1 MPIYCGS
8 AQIMRKKARSSSP
21 RRHLRTRKSVRS
33 GAKPSSEKI
42 DVASLERRFF
52 KAASKTSDFGPSWV
66 HASYKEFVG
75 YFRSIPKEKPLTDH
89 NFIVGAYF
97 SYGWMP
103 TMLRLGENVSAAI
116 QAVNK
121 ARALA
126 HPISEEEFLTIAAV
140 INGSVVG
147 ASKLLHFICPNKYA
161 IWDSR
166 VYRFIFKEEP
176 YYYRLEAPQV
186 YQEYLNALRVIASSR
201 SLNGTKDAVEKAV
214 GYQVTDLRACELIMF
229 ANGKA
234 QKQSAKHI

>member
-33 GAKPSSEKI
+33 GAKPGSTKI
-42 DVASLERRFF
+42 DVAKLQKRFF
-52 KAASKTSDFGPSWV
+52 KAANKTSDFGPSWV

-116 QAVNK
+116 KVVNK
-121 ARALA
+121 ARSLA
-126 HPISEEEFLTIAAV
+126 QPINEEEFLTIASI

-147 ASKLLHFICPNKYA
+147 ASKLLHFIRPDKYA

-166 VYRFIFKEEP
+166 VYRFIFQEEP
-176 YYYRLEAPQV
+176 YQYRLEAPQV
-186 YQEYLNALRVIASSR
+186 YQEYLNALRVIAKSR
-201 SLNGTKDAVEKAV
+201 SFAGTKDAVEKAV
-214 GYQVTDLRACELIMF
+214 GYQVTGLRACELIMF

-234 QKQSAKHI
+234 QKQSVKHI

>member
-1 MPIYCGS
+1 
-8 AQIMRKKARSSSP
+8 MRKKARSSGP
-21 RRHLRTRKSVRS
+21 RRHLRARKSVRS
-33 GAKPSSEKI
+33 GAKPGSTKI
-42 DVASLERRFF
+42 DVARLERRFF
-52 KAASKTSDFGPSWV
+52 EAGNTTSDIGPSWV
-66 HASYKEFVG
+66 HTSYREFVD
-75 YFRSIPKEKPLTDH
+75 YFQRIPPGEPLTLH

-121 ARALA
+121 ARDLA

-147 ASKLLHFICPNKYA
+147 ASKLLHFVCPDKYA

-166 VYRFIFKEEP
+166 VYRFIFEEEP
-176 YYYRLEAPQV
+176 YQYRLETPQV
-186 YQEYLNALRVIASSR
+186 YQEYLNALRVIASSG
-201 SLNGTKDAVEKAV
+201 SFTGTKIIVEKTV

-234 QKQSAKHI
+234 QKQTSAPI

>member
-1 MPIYCGS
+1 M
-8 AQIMRKKARSSSP
+8 
-21 RRHLRTRKSVRS
+21 RS

-89 NFIVGAYF
+89 NFIVVAYF

-116 QAVNK
+116 QVVNK
-121 ARALA
+121 ARSL
-126 HPISEEEFLTIAAV
+126 PQSINEEEFLTIASV

-147 ASKLLHFICPNKYA
+147 ASKLLHFICPEKYA

-176 YYYRLEAPQV
+176 STHRLSKPHA
-186 YQEYLNALRVIASSR
+186 YQDYLDALRVLTKSSSFQR
-201 SLNGTKDAVEKAV
+201 AKVSVVKAV
-214 GYQVTDLRACELIMF
+214 GYRITDLRACELIMF
-229 ANGKA
+229 ANGKKKK
-234 QKQSAKHI
+234 QKRRKSNA